1 MLKMIFFDEDP
12 DEVLKEEDIRAVAGS
27 SSREEVEMIDL
38 RETEEVNNVDFVSFS
53 NYAFSPL
60 LQNEW
65 MLNIWMTCQQSI
77 SYAG

>member
-38 RETEEVNNVDFVSFS
+38 RETEEVNNVDFVSFY
-53 NYAFSPL
+53 NYIFHHSFKM
-60 LQNEW
+60 NG
-65 MLNIWMTCQQSI
+65 C
-77 SYAG
+77 